1 MTKTVPP
8 VPMPPPTNPY
18 EGHGGSYS
26 LDPATGQTT
35 LIERAGL
42 QASAPTPPIAT
53 QPEATPE

>member
-1 MTKTVPP
+1 MKTPATP
-8 VPMPPPTNPY
+8 DQAPAANPY

>member
-1 MTKTVPP
+1 MKTPATP
-8 VPMPPPTNPY
+8 DQEPATNPY

-26 LDPATGQTT
+26 FDPTTGQTT

-53 QPEATPE
+53 QPEAKQE